1 MKERIIKSLIAC
13 IVCLFVGGQLKVLS
27 QPGNVNKLTLKKC
40 VEAAINNNLQVRQS
54 DLQMQAGAVNLKQ
67 AKANLLPDLSGTFNH
82 GISQGRSIDPFTNGY
97 INQKLTSA
105 NYSLSSGVILFNGF
119 QLQNLIRQNGLTYEA
134 DKMDLQQTKE
144 NLTLNVILAYLQ
156 ILNNEEQLQ
165 QSKNQAD
172 VSRRQ
177 VERLNVM
184 NESGAISPA
193 ELYDLKGQLASDQI
207 AIVTNQNAVNSAKLS
222 LSQLMNVKYNS
233 NTEVE
238 KMNADTL
245 TLDYS
250 NDPAALYAISVKQ
263 LAIVKASELRK
274 QSAQK
279 GVKVA
284 KGYYYPT
291 VDLGGNLYTNYSD
304 AATKSIPLN
313 TVEAA
318 SGDYVNVGGAK
329 VPVMTSRTNYSSQK
343 ISYGDQFNNNYYTQ
357 VYLSIRVPILNRFT
371 AKNRVALAKI
381 DLKKAEA
388 EAETVKTQLSQNI
401 EQAYFNMTAALQ
413 KYKAL
418 QEQVKDFS
426 ESFRIA
432 EVRFNAGAINE
443 KEYLIAKNNADRSNV
458 DLIANKYDY
467 LFRIKILDYYQN
479 KLSLE

>member
-1 MKERIIKSLIAC
+1 MKERIIAFIAWL
-13 IVCLFVGGQLKVLS
+13 LFAGQLKVIA
-27 QPGNVNKLTLKKC
+27 QPGTGYKLTLKQC
-40 VEAAINNNLQVRQS
+40 VEAAVNNNLQVRQS
-54 DLQMQAGAVNLKQ
+54 DLQMQAGAVNLRQ
-67 AKANLLPDLSGTFNH
+67 AKANLLPDLSAAFNH

-105 NYSLSSGVILFNGF
+105 NYSLGSGVVLFNGF
-119 QLQNLIRQNGLTYEA
+119 QLKNLIRQNGLTYEA
-134 DKMDLQQTKE
+134 DKMDLQQTKD
-144 NLTLNVILAYLQ
+144 NITLNVILAYLQ
-156 ILNNEEQLQ
+156 ILNSEEQLQ
-165 QSKNQAD
+165 QSKNQAE

-193 ELYDLKGQLASDQI
+193 ELYDLKGQLASDEI
-207 AIVTNQNAVNSAKLS
+207 AIVTNQNAVNSAKLT
-222 LSQLMNVKYNS
+222 LSQLMNVRYSS
-233 NTEVE
+233 NTQVE
-238 KMNADTL
+238 KMSADTL
-245 TLDYS
+245 ALDYS
-250 NDPAALYAISVKQ
+250 NNPAALYDISVKQ

-291 VDLGGNLYTNYSD
+291 IDLSGNIYTNYSN

-318 SGDYVNVGGAK
+318 SGDYVDVGGAK
-329 VPVMTSRTNYSSQK
+329 VPVMTTRTNYSTQK

-357 VYLSIRVPILNRFT
+357 VYLSIRVPILNRFA

-401 EQAYFNMTAALQ
+401 EQAYFNMTAALE
-413 KYKAL
+413 KYKVL
-418 QEQVKDFS
+418 QQQVKDFS

-443 KEYLIAKNNADRSNV
+443 KEYLIAKNNADRSNA

-467 LFRIKILDYYQN
+467 LFRMKILDYYKN